1 MRHWNTVAKA
11 GAAATI
17 ALMVGL
23 PANAMTCEEFTAMS
37 EDSQRGWVMGIDAG
51 RMEAREMA
59 RGDTGADADP
69 EGVSVKED
77 ESTDGGREEARD
89 EATGAPDVYVQVVEA
104 CSGSREMNVTEAY
117 PNMEPQE
124 KGG

>member
-1 MRHWNTVAKA
+1 MRHWNTVTRA

-17 ALMVGL
+17 ALLVGL

-37 EDSQRGWVMGIDAG
+37 EDGQRGWVMGIDAG

-59 RGDTGADADP
+59 RSDMGADASA
-69 EGVSVKED
+69 EGVSVKQD
-77 ESTDGGREEARD
+77 DSADGGREEARE

-104 CSGSREMNVTEAY
+104 CSGSPAMDVTEAY
-117 PNMEPQE
+117 PMMEPEE